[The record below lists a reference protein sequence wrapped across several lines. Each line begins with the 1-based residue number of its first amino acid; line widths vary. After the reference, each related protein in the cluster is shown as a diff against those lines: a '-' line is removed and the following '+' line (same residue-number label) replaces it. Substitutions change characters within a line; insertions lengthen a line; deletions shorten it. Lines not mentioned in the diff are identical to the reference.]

1 MVERGRTWTD
11 EEVKEL
17 LSIWGE
23 DSIQRQL
30 LGSVRNVI
38 PFRKIAEEL
47 QRRTGLERTYQQCRE
62 KIKTLKKKYKD
73 ARGRLRRSGVGVDSD
88 DDLED
93 YEIYVNFKW
102 FAEIP
107 CVMGR
112 RAVVTPPVL
121 LDTSSM
127 TSDDRGS
134 TVNSTSE
141 GTLDS
146 DNLLSSPITPEPP
159 DVPSNVQVSAI
170 IPTTLTVV
178 NNDIG
183 TVPGDA
189 DTMTTTQTTGSTA
202 TATTTTS
209 STTGSTSPTT
219 TNTFPTTG
227 STASTSTVTPTSPT
241 TGSTASTTTTTT
253 SPTTG
258 STSTTTTTIVTTTP
272 TITRRS
278 MTSNSRDKEQPGPSK
293 KRKTTKME
301 KVEKSN
307 TAMMNLLLSSQAEAR
322 KEMLQLE
329 KKRMEQEEKLAKMEN
344 ERNNQFMIFMKD
356 MFPMMFQGPP
366 LTPPSAGTMYYP
378 PGPVSL
384 PTPMY
389 LTPETNTSTSNVNP
403 TFTPNTS
410 GSQSIDSPHDEP

>member
-1 MVERGRTWTD
+1 MAERGRTWTD
-11 EEVKEL
+11 DKVKEL

-73 ARGRLRRSGVGVDSD
+73 ALDRLRRSDVGVDSE

-102 FAEIP
+102 FAEIH

-121 LDTSSM
+121 LDTSSV

-146 DNLLSSPITPEPP
+146 DNLLSPPITPEPP

-178 NNDIG
+178 NNDRHWH
-183 TVPGDA
+183 
-189 DTMTTTQTTGSTA
+189 STW
-202 TATTTTS
+202 
-209 STTGSTSPTT
+209 
-219 TNTFPTTG
+219 
-227 STASTSTVTPTSPT
+227 
-241 TGSTASTTTTTT
+241 
-253 SPTTG
+253 
-258 STSTTTTTIVTTTP
+258 
-272 TITRRS
+272 
-278 MTSNSRDKEQPGPSK
+278 
-293 KRKTTKME
+293 
-301 KVEKSN
+301 
-307 TAMMNLLLSSQAEAR
+307 
-322 KEMLQLE
+322 
-329 KKRMEQEEKLAKMEN
+329 
-344 ERNNQFMIFMKD
+344 
-356 MFPMMFQGPP
+356 
-366 LTPPSAGTMYYP
+366 
-378 PGPVSL
+378 
-384 PTPMY
+384 
-389 LTPETNTSTSNVNP
+389 
-403 TFTPNTS
+403 
-410 GSQSIDSPHDEP
+410 